1 MSQDAE
7 RLPAAEAKGFFAQQS
22 PGFPTCGGVLAECP
36 VQSDVGCSE
45 KSLKTVGLHSVSGL
59 HSPSF
64 SECSTLLFQCSRS
77 IVLIFKCY
85 FI

>member
-1 MSQDAE
+1 MSQGAE

-45 KSLKTVGLHSVSGL
+45 KSLKTVGLHSVVTQLFRVQYFVISML
-59 HSPSF
+59 Q
-64 SECSTLLFQCSRS
+64 EYCSNF
-77 IVLIFKCY
+77 
-85 FI
+85 